1 MTKKFIHTEDK
12 KEFLIPDIFDNLD
25 SFIGL
30 KSNNKY
36 NTGIVVYAGK
46 DLTLQMVL
54 DKVIDSKKLNFFQK
68 RKAKKVL
75 TQYLADIKEI
85 KVGKKVSIK
94 NYRLT
99 PKL

>member
-1 MTKKFIHTEDK
+1 
-12 KEFLIPDIFDNLD
+12 
-25 SFIGL
+25 
-30 KSNNKY
+30 
-36 NTGIVVYAGK
+36 
-46 DLTLQMVL
+46 MVL